1 MEKVSMQKA
10 HTVHVTEVLAAPID
24 KVWKYLREYNELP
37 AFHPAIKASRIEKG
51 VVDEVGCI
59 RYLTLEAGFVREELL
74 MLDDN
79 TYALDY
85 TIIESSLPLENYV
98 AGIRLKS
105 NPNEDK
111 TICEW
116 WADFD
121 VPADI
126 DKNEMIEIVGQNVF
140 RAGFLALARKL
151 EKQTSVSYH

>member
-1 MEKVSMQKA
+1 MQKA
-10 HTVHVTEVLAAPID
+10 HTVHITEVIAAPID

-37 AFHPAIKASRIEKG
+37 AFHPAIKASRIETG
-51 VVDEVGCI
+51 VADEVGCI

-85 TIIESSLPLENYV
+85 TIIESSLPLESYV

-121 VPADI
+121 VPHDVN
-126 DKNEMIEIVGQNVF
+126 KSEMIEIVGQNVF

-151 EKQTSVSYH
+151 DKQTSVAYH